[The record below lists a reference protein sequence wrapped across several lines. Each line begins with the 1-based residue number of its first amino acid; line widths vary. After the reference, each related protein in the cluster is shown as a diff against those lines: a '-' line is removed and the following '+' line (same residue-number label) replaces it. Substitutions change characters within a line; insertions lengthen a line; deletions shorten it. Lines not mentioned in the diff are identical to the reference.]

1 MSLDP
6 AGLSKPLA
14 KCGERQIRSGRAAA
28 EVADYRHR
36 LLLCAQTVTRRN
48 RAGHQQQQLAAVHSM
63 TSSARPRIA
72 GGIVSPSALAVFR
85 LTTSSNLVGC
95 WTGRSAG
102 LAPESI
108 RPT

>member
-28 EVADYRHR
+28 DVADYRHR
-36 LLLCAQTVTRRN
+36 LLLRGQTVTRRN

-63 TSSARPRIA
+63 ISSTRARID
-72 GGIVSPSALAVFR
+72 GVMVSPRALAVLR
-85 LTTSSNLVGC
+85 LTTSSKIVGC
-95 WTGRSAG
+95 WTGKSAG
-102 LAPESI
+102 LAPLRI
-108 RPT
+108 CPT